1 MANLPLLNTPGA
13 EWVEPGQTNPRGY
26 LAVNPR
32 THPKGGL
39 KIRDDTAGAGLAANL
54 LGNPNVRA
62 WPTGIPIIGMP
73 LFVDDENNL
82 WAPPYPTSV
91 VEAVTIPGIRLG
103 ASSGVADEIT
113 PVTSTTTVS
122 ITNPTAYQMRVRRR
136 IIVRD
141 ARLITPRKAVAY
153 GLVIDGVGWPLFSG
167 VPAYETSVIDTTGDV
182 TVDAVV
188 HTFVTSTSEINAIVE
203 AEHVY
208 SGSLDL
214 PAVTIAPGATHSL
227 AVQTAIFYQA
237 TTVAFDVN
245 VGETTIEL
253 EGHSIADSSFGQEVA

>member
-1 MANLPLLNTPGA
+1 MPNLPLLNTPGA
-13 EWVEPGQTNPRGY
+13 EWIEPGQTNPRGY

-39 KIRDDTAGAGLAANL
+39 AIRDDASGSGIAANL

-62 WPTGIPIIGMP
+62 WPSGIPIIGMP
-73 LFVDDENNL
+73 LYVDDDNNL

-91 VEAVTIPGIRLG
+91 VVAQTIPGLRAAG
-103 ASSGVADEIT
+103 PSGVADEIT
-113 PVTSTTTVS
+113 PITSPTTVS
-122 ITNPTAYQMRVRRR
+122 ITNPTSYQMRIRRR

-141 ARLITPRKAVAY
+141 ARLITPRKPVAY
-153 GLVIDGVGWPLFSG
+153 GLVVDGVGWPLFSG
-167 VPAYETSVIDTTGDV
+167 APAYEASVIDSEGTV
-182 TVDAVV
+182 TVETVV
-188 HTFVTSTSEINAIVE
+188 HTFLTGTSVINAIIE

-208 SGSLDL
+208 SGSVDL
-214 PAVTIAPGATHSL
+214 PAVTIAPGATHTL
-227 AVQTAIFYQA
+227 TVATAIFYQA

-253 EGHSIADSSFGQEVA
+253 EGHSIADSSFGQEVV